1 MPFACKIPHVKAS
14 PQRGIINVKGYL
26 SIIVF
31 LIFIY
36 KKGFEV

>member
-14 PQRGIINVKGYL
+14 EGIINVKGYL

-36 KKGFEV
+36 KNGFQV